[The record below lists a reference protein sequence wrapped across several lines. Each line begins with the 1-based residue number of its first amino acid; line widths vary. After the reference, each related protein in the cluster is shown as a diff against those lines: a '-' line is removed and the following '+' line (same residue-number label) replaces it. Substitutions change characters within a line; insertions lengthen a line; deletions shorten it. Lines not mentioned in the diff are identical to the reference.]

1 MRKGGDV
8 ERLGFFGKMKGWVGV
23 GVLAA
28 VAVAA
33 WLVWPQGERE
43 VRFVF
48 TELDTALAEA
58 VAEDP
63 DVGFLPRAEFETIWL
78 EDGETLGVTGRA
90 RWFSVGAGAYT
101 LPFVDLRAE
110 IALESGFWELRGGG
124 VGVARVRLLEAR
136 RLATDTAPERPE
148 SDANRAGWEQLLP
161 RLFDRVKPLGAVD
174 VDADQWQIA
183 AVARDGAALV
193 FTLRHAP

>member
-1 MRKGGDV
+1 MMRKGGDV

-58 VAEDP
+58 VA
-63 DVGFLPRAEFETIWL
+63 
-78 EDGETLGVTGRA
+78 
-90 RWFSVGAGAYT
+90 
-101 LPFVDLRAE
+101 
-110 IALESGFWELRGGG
+110 
-124 VGVARVRLLEAR
+124 
-136 RLATDTAPERPE
+136 
-148 SDANRAGWEQLLP
+148 
-161 RLFDRVKPLGAVD
+161 
-174 VDADQWQIA
+174 
-183 AVARDGAALV
+183 
-193 FTLRHAP
+193 